1 MDTIPR
7 NDFSRQHRFDAFCKA
22 VLRNEAKDYLRE
34 LGRQRDREKSLEALT
49 QQELNKL
56 STVDQYPSDSY
67 IFSSH
72 GYDLL
77 INNELVAEAFA
88 SLPEQEQSILIL
100 HCVLEMADGE
110 IGSLMGMSRSAVQR
124 HRTSTLKQRETDGVN
139 AGREVNADEA
149 THIQRQGASSP
160 FGDGSRPRWGRN
172 SNGTSAAVLRVL
184 HKQTLYPHLVRQ
196 QRLPLCVRGR
206 VHEAPSGN
214 QAHSF
219 HRQTRDLTTGPPA
232 IRNALPFPRSVIPP
246 EAPDS
251 TLTNMPAR

>member
-1 MDTIPR
+1 METIPR
-7 NDFSRQHRFDAFCKA
+7 NDFDTRNRYDAFCKA

-100 HCVLEMADGE
+100 FCVLELGDGE
-110 IGSLMGMSRSAVQR
+110 IGDLMGMSRSAVQR
-124 HRTSTLKQRETDGVN
+124 HRTKTLNE
-139 AGREVNADEA
+139 
-149 THIQRQGASSP
+149 
-160 FGDGSRPRWGRN
+160 
-172 SNGTSAAVLRVL
+172 LRKKL
-184 HKQTLYPHLVRQ
+184 KAHL
-196 QRLPLCVRGR
+196 
-206 VHEAPSGN
+206 
-214 QAHSF
+214 
-219 HRQTRDLTTGPPA
+219 
-232 IRNALPFPRSVIPP
+232 P
-246 EAPDS
+246 EGG
-251 TLTNMPAR
+251 

>member
-1 MDTIPR
+1 METIPR

-56 STVDQYPSDSY
+56 STGDQYPSDSY

-124 HRTSTLKQRETDGVN
+124 HRTSTLKQLRVKLM
-139 AGREVNADEA
+139 ALMPA
-149 THIQRQGASSP
+149 HIQRQGASAP

-172 SNGTSAAVLRVL
+172 SYGTSAAVLRVL
-184 HKQTLYPHLVRQ
+184 HKQALYPHLVR
-196 QRLPLCVRGR
+196 
-206 VHEAPSGN
+206 
-214 QAHSF
+214 
-219 HRQTRDLTTGPPA
+219 
-232 IRNALPFPRSVIPP
+232 
-246 EAPDS
+246 
-251 TLTNMPAR
+251 